1 MIFRKQISLNGEWQ
15 FQLDHQQVGEKE
27 RWFDPQ
33 TDVSSWLY
41 VCVPSNWDNY
51 NYGLKGYEGTC
62 WYRREFRMKETK
74 GQKVRLCFDGVNHGA
89 KVWLNGIYIG
99 SHEGPYTPFEFDI
112 SDKLKAK
119 NILVVR
125 VENLQIAHRV
135 PEGSGGWWNYGGIY
149 RNVWLEISNSTYIQ
163 DLFIKAKPLEDGK
176 GRVEAMVKID
186 PGDIDPR
193 RLKLNFVLYDPDG
206 KIVLDS
212 RQDSA
217 LQGKLPTSG
226 TERHFSFDVKNARLW
241 DTENP
246 NLYELS
252 LYLDAEGRTVDAI
265 EEHFGI
271 REIAIKEGKLTLNGK
286 PIFIK
291 GVNRHEEY
299 PNNGKVDPGNML
311 ESDLRMIKYELG
323 CNFIRTSHYPNE
335 RRFYELTD
343 KMGLLVETEIP
354 FYYDKNTAEKISDTR
369 AIANGKQQ
377 LTEMI
382 ANLKNHPSIIMW
394 VVANE
399 INSKI
404 PEARATIKEFID
416 TVKALD
422 NTRLVSHVNCFGTAD
437 VCTDLDDIIC
447 INEYIGATEA
457 QIGGGDG
464 PERLSSFLDKMHNK
478 FPEKPILVTEFGC
491 TGFRGIHG
499 KVRGSEE
506 VQADFFRWHYP
517 VLKSKD
523 YVIGTVV
530 WAFADYMHPKLQK
543 SAPNFLI
550 NDPICAWG
558 LVDFQRNKKQSFYVM
573 AKFWGGS
580 SKKKVLEE

>member
-1 MIFRKQISLNGEWQ
+1 MLTFRKQISLDGEWQ
-15 FQLDHQQVGEKE
+15 FQLDHKQIGEE
-27 RWFDPQ
+27 ENWFGPQ

-41 VCVPSNWDNY
+41 VCVPSAWDNY

-62 WYRREFRMKETK
+62 WYRHEFNMEEAE
-74 GQKVRLCFDGVNHGA
+74 GQKIRLCFGGVNHGA
-89 KVWLNGIYIG
+89 KVWLNGAYIG

-119 NILVVR
+119 NSLVVR
-125 VENLQIAHRV
+125 VENLQITHRV

-149 RNVWLEISNSTYIQ
+149 RGVRLEISNSVCVQ
-163 DLFIKAKPLEDGK
+163 DLFVKAKPSGEEK
-176 GRVEAMVKID
+176 GHVEVLVRID
-186 PGDIDPR
+186 PGGVDPKK
-193 RLKLNFVLYDPDG
+193 LELNFTLRDPDG
-206 KIVLDS
+206 QVVLDS
-212 RQDSA
+212 REDST
-217 LQGKLPTSG
+217 LQGKTPTS
-226 TERHFSFDVKNARLW
+226 EVKRHFAFDIKGARLW

-252 LYLDAEGRTVDAI
+252 LYLDVEGHTADAVK
-265 EEHFGI
+265 EHFGI
-271 REIAIKEGKLTLNGK
+271 REIAIRQGKLTLNGK

-299 PNNGKVDPGNML
+299 PDSGKVDPGNML

-323 CNFIRTSHYPNE
+323 CNFVRTSHYPNE
-335 RRFYELTD
+335 KRFYKLTD

-354 FYYDKNTAEKISDTR
+354 FYYDKNTAEKISDAR
-369 AIANGKQQ
+369 AVENGKQQ
-377 LTEMI
+377 LKEMI
-382 ANLKNHPSIIMW
+382 TNLKNHPSIIIW

-399 INSKI
+399 INSRI

-422 NTRLVSHVNCFGTAD
+422 DTRLVSHVNCFGTAD
-437 VCTDLDDIIC
+437 VCTDLDDIVC
-447 INEYIGATEA
+447 INEYIGDMGAAEA
-457 QIGGGDG
+457 QLGGSNA

-491 TGFRGIHG
+491 TCFRGIYG

-506 VQADFFRWHYP
+506 LQADFFKWHYP

-523 YVIGTVV
+523 YVVGTVV

-543 SAPNFLI
+543 SAPETLI

-558 LVDFQRNKKQSFYVM
+558 LVDFHRSKKQSFYVM

-580 SKKKVLEE
+580 PKK